1 MKEITDSSASE
12 QEVASRTTT
21 VRAPEIVCGG
31 CVKSINKAFEGV
43 EGVAGVEVNVPA
55 KTVSIAHGQ
64 ETSRETIVEV
74 LNRAGYSAE

>member
-1 MKEITDSSASE
+1 MKEVAESSASE
-12 QEVASRTTT
+12 QEVGSRITT
-21 VRAPEIVCGG
+21 VVAPEIVCGG

-43 EGVAGVEVNVPA
+43 EGVTGVEVDVPA

>member
-1 MKEITDSSASE
+1 MKEGTESSASE
-12 QEVASRTTT
+12 QEVGSRITT
-21 VRAPEIVCGG
+21 VKAPEIVCGG

-43 EGVAGVEVNVPA
+43 EGVMGVEVNVPA

-64 ETSRETIVEV
+64 ETPREAIVEV